1 MKKVLFLLPLLFL
14 LTGCGEKKVTCTTTV
29 EEDGVKYEAK
39 MIANLKDNKVE
50 SGKMEL
56 TFGDKETG
64 EQYCNLIK
72 AFMGLAEDENKVEIK
87 CDGKKMTVDSL
98 DFDTEED
105 EESLIGKTKDD
116 FIKAFKEKYPEATCK

>member
-14 LTGCGEKKVTCTTTV
+14 LTGCGNKVTCTTTV
-29 EEDGVKYEAK
+29 EEDGEKYEAK
-39 MIANLKDNKVE
+39 VVANLKNNKVE

-56 TFGDKETG
+56 TFSDKEKG

-72 AFMGLAEDENKVEIK
+72 AFMGMAEEDQKVDIK
-87 CDGKKMTVDSL
+87 CDGKKMTIDSL
-98 DFDTEED
+98 DFDTDEGEEK
-105 EESLIGKTKDD
+105 LVGKTKDD